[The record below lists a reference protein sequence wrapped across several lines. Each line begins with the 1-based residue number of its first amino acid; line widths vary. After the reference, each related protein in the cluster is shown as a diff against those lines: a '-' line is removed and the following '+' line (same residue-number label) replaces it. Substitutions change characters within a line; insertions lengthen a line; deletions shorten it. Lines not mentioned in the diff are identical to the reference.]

1 MKGLCP
7 IKDIKIWLY
16 RLKRVPFSCPFV
28 RSWFSQQFAGET
40 QTGFSKSENL
50 LPECFHH
57 SHTWI
62 ICVAEENVHPGAL
75 QRSSFWFDFIWLQT
89 SSSLAWAIVVLL
101 LCICLYCILCNLFF
115 HLFSFNIFTLA
126 WLHLWSWFFLIFLST
141 ISIFSFLFFVF
152 SFKISY
158 CWILF
163 LLYYILLSALQF
175 LCIVCSSLSTKGAI
189 N

>member
-7 IKDIKIWLY
+7 IKDTKIWLC
-16 RLKRVPFSCPFV
+16 RLKCVPFSCPFV
-28 RSWFSQQFAGET
+28 RSRFSQQFAGET

-57 SHTWI
+57 SHTRI

-101 LCICLYCILCNLFF
+101 LCICLYCIFF

-126 WLHLWSWFFLIFLST
+126 WLHLWSWFFLMSFDFLSLLST
-141 ISIFSFLFFVF
+141 ISIFSFLFF
-152 SFKISY
+152 
-158 CWILF
+158 
-163 LLYYILLSALQF
+163 LLRFIIVGYYFCFITSCYQLCTSCVLCVHHSAQKEL
-175 LCIVCSSLSTKGAI
+175 
-189 N
+189 

>member
-7 IKDIKIWLY
+7 IKDITIWLC

-28 RSWFSQQFAGET
+28 RSRFSQQFAGET
-40 QTGFSKSENL
+40 QTGFYKSENL

-57 SHTWI
+57 SHTRI
-62 ICVAEENVHPGAL
+62 ICVAEENVQPGAL

-101 LCICLYCILCNLFF
+101 LCTCLYCILCNLFF
-115 HLFSFNIFTLA
+115 SLIQFQHFYFSVASPLILIFLNFLIDHFNIFL
-126 WLHLWSWFFLIFLST
+126 FV
-141 ISIFSFLFFVF
+141 FSF

-163 LLYYILLSALQF
+163 LLYYVLLSALQF

>member
-7 IKDIKIWLY
+7 IKDITIWLC

-28 RSWFSQQFAGET
+28 RSRFSQQFAGET
-40 QTGFSKSENL
+40 QTGFYKSENL

-57 SHTWI
+57 SHTRI
-62 ICVAEENVHPGAL
+62 ICVAEENVQPGAL

-101 LCICLYCILCNLFF
+101 LCTCLYCILCNLFF
-115 HLFSFNIFTLA
+115 PLFSFNIFTLA

-141 ISIFSFLFFVF
+141 ISIFSFLFF
-152 SFKISY
+152 
-158 CWILF
+158 LF
-163 LLYYILLSALQF
+163 LLRFLIVGYYFCFITSCYQL
-175 LCIVCSSLSTKGAI
+175 CSSCVLCVHHSAQKEL
-189 N
+189 